1 MLSKIYRVTQYKNS
15 RLLFNKVLKSIKKL
29 IQKKMKHFL
38 LMLIMVSSA
47 LISAQPNA
55 NSNIKDGSVSG
66 RVLDAVLNEPLPY
79 VNIVIKD
86 MTHKIITGGITNDD
100 GTFDIR
106 NIPEGKIIVSIQFVG
121 FKTIEKNVTI
131 GKGNYKPNLGDIK
144 LEEESTG
151 LEEVT
156 VVADVSTIQQRVDR
170 KVITIGK
177 DLQTAG
183 ATASEIMNN
192 LPSVSVD
199 QQSGAISLR
208 GNQNV
213 RVMVDGK
220 LSNIPA
226 EQLLKQIPST
236 SIKSIELITNPS
248 AKYNPE
254 GMSGI
259 INIVLHKNTQI
270 GFNGNINVGLAYDI
284 EAKFNS
290 SIDANYRNGKFNL
303 YGSYSNNIAKNA
315 NYGGFTRSEQ
325 EIRQNFDIL
334 NNNKSH
340 LYKIGIDYYL
350 NDKNTISIFTNQN
363 TFSGKPMVNS
373 EILYLANPSLNESQ
387 YMDGEST
394 NDSQQ
399 YNFNY
404 KHDFNE
410 EGHNIELEVDYNTYE
425 GLGDTNNI
433 FYNSSRPN
441 FIEDTDTDRDNTTI
455 NLDYVNPLSE
465 TSKLELGLEARLFDT
480 SIFYESNARET
491 NEFGDYIPTTTR
503 FDYSRDIYSA
513 YATYGNKIDKWS
525 YQVGVRAETVG
536 VDSEAFK
543 KDLASSETLFIP
555 FENDYF
561 ELYPSAFVTYAASDK
576 NSYQFSYSRRID
588 RPGIGQVNPLPEWS
602 TPLISQFGN
611 QELRPQFTNSIETNY
626 TRQFEKGSITA
637 GIFYRIIEDEIQQA
651 ILIDRTDINRLIMT
665 NMNFD
670 NSTSYGVEVSSNY
683 RPTKWWSVNASFDL
697 FSQTQKSVAES
708 FDSNQNI
715 VLNTV
720 EVDNVAWSARAFNN
734 FRVSKSLS
742 FSAFGMYRAK
752 NKNIQFEMHDMLMVN
767 LGMRYS
773 FLENNRASFSLSY
786 NDIFNTMYAQFESE
800 RPYAQYG
807 QFNWESQQVSAR
819 LSYRFG
825 GGKYRAKSRK
835 QRDND
840 VKEGGGMF

>member
-1 MLSKIYRVTQYKNS
+1 
-15 RLLFNKVLKSIKKL
+15 
-29 IQKKMKHFL
+29 MKHFL

-55 NSNIKDGSVSG
+55 NSDIKDGSVSG

-441 FIEDTDTDRDNTTI
+441 FIEDTDTDRDNTTV

>member
-1 MLSKIYRVTQYKNS
+1 
-15 RLLFNKVLKSIKKL
+15 
-29 IQKKMKHFL
+29 MKHFL
-38 LMLIMVSSA
+38 LMLILVSSTF
-47 LISAQPNA
+47 ISAQPNA
-55 NSNIKDGSVSG
+55 NSDIKTGSVSG
-66 RVLDAVLNEPLPY
+66 RVIDAELNQPLPY

-86 MTHKIITGGITNDD
+86 ANNKVITGGITNDD
-100 GTFDIR
+100 GSFNID

-121 FKTIEKNVTI
+121 FKTIDKNITI
-131 GKGNYKPNLGDIK
+131 GKGNYNPELGDIK

-151 LEEVT
+151 LDEVT
-156 VVADVSTIQQRVDR
+156 IVADVSSIQQKVDR

-199 QQSGAISLR
+199 QQTGSISLR

-220 LSNIPA
+220 ISNIPA
-226 EQLLKQIPST
+226 DQLLKQIPST

-270 GFNGNINVGLAYDI
+270 GFNGNVNFGLAHDI
-284 EAKFNS
+284 EPKFNS
-290 SIDANYRNGKFNL
+290 SIDANYRNGKLNF
-303 YGSYSNNIAKNA
+303 YGSYGNNIRKNA
-315 NYGGFTRSEQ
+315 NDGEFTRTEQ
-325 EIRQNFDIL
+325 NIQQNFNIL

-340 LYKIGIDYYL
+340 LFKVGLDYYL
-350 NDKNTISIFTNQN
+350 DDKNTISIFTNYN
-363 TFSGKPMVNS
+363 TFNGKPNVNS
-373 EILYLANPSLNESQ
+373 EILYLENPSLNESQ
-387 YMDGEST
+387 FMNGEAN

-425 GLGDTNNI
+425 ATGDTNNI
-433 FYNSSRPN
+433 FYSSQRPN
-441 FIEDTDTDRDNTTI
+441 FIEDTETDRYSTTV
-455 NLDYVNPLSE
+455 NLDYVNPLTES
-465 TSKLELGLEARLFDT
+465 TKLELGLEARLFDT
-480 SIFYESNARET
+480 GIFYESDGRET

-503 FDYSRDIYSA
+503 FDYARDIYSA
-513 YATYGNKIDKWS
+513 YATYGKKLEKWS
-525 YQVGVRAETVG
+525 YQVGVRAETVN
-536 VDSEAFK
+536 VDSDAFK
-543 KDLASSETLFIP
+543 KDLVADEDLNIP

-561 ELYPSAFVTYAASDK
+561 ELYPSAFVTYTPSEQNA
-576 NSYQFSYSRRID
+576 YQFSYSRRID

-611 QELRPQFTNSIETNY
+611 QELRPQFTNSVETNY
-626 TRQFEKGSITA
+626 TRQLKKGSITA

-651 ILIDRTDINRLIMT
+651 ILIDRADYNRLIMT

-670 NSTSYGVEVSSNY
+670 NSTAYGVEVSSNY

-697 FSQTQKSVAES
+697 FSQTQKSIAES

-720 EVDNVAWSARAFNN
+720 EVDNVTWSARAFNN
-734 FRVSKSLS
+734 FKVSKSLS
-742 FSAFGMYRAK
+742 FSAFGMYRGK
-752 NKNIQFEMHDMLMVN
+752 SKNIQFEMSEMLMVN
-767 LGMRYS
+767 IGMRYS
-773 FLENNRASFSLSY
+773 FMENRANFSLSY
-786 NDIFNTMYAQFESE
+786 NDIFDTMYAEFESE

-807 QFNWESQQVSAR
+807 RFNWESQQISAS

>member
-1 MLSKIYRVTQYKNS
+1 
-15 RLLFNKVLKSIKKL
+15 
-29 IQKKMKHFL
+29 MKHFL

-55 NSNIKDGSVSG
+55 NSDIKDGSVSG

-807 QFNWESQQVSAR
+807 QFNWESQQISAR

>member
-1 MLSKIYRVTQYKNS
+1 
-15 RLLFNKVLKSIKKL
+15 
-29 IQKKMKHFL
+29 MKHFL
-38 LMLIMVSSA
+38 LMLILVSSTF
-47 LISAQPNA
+47 ISAQPNA
-55 NSNIKDGSVSG
+55 NSDIKTGSVSG
-66 RVLDAVLNEPLPY
+66 RVIDAELNQPLPY

-86 MTHKIITGGITNDD
+86 ANNKVITGGITNDD
-100 GTFDIR
+100 GSFNID

-121 FKTIEKNVTI
+121 FKTIDKNITI
-131 GKGNYKPNLGDIK
+131 GKGNYNPELGDIK

-151 LEEVT
+151 LDEVT
-156 VVADVSTIQQRVDR
+156 IVADVSSIQQKVDR

-199 QQSGAISLR
+199 QQTGSISLR

-220 LSNIPA
+220 ISNIPA
-226 EQLLKQIPST
+226 DQLLKQIPST

-270 GFNGNINVGLAYDI
+270 GFNGNVNFGLAHDI
-284 EAKFNS
+284 EPKFNS
-290 SIDANYRNGKFNL
+290 SIDANYRNGKLNF
-303 YGSYSNNIAKNA
+303 YGSYGNNIRKNA
-315 NYGGFTRSEQ
+315 NDGEFTRTEQ
-325 EIRQNFDIL
+325 NIQQNFNIL

-340 LYKIGIDYYL
+340 LFKVGLDYYL
-350 NDKNTISIFTNQN
+350 DDKNTISIFTNYN
-363 TFSGKPMVNS
+363 TFNGKPNVNS
-373 EILYLANPSLNESQ
+373 EILYLENPSLNESQ
-387 YMDGEST
+387 FMNGEAN

-425 GLGDTNNI
+425 ATGDTNNI
-433 FYNSSRPN
+433 FYSSQRPN
-441 FIEDTDTDRDNTTI
+441 FIEDTETDRYSTTV

-465 TSKLELGLEARLFDT
+465 STKLELGLEARLFDT
-480 SIFYESNARET
+480 GIFYESDGRET

-503 FDYSRDIYSA
+503 FDYARDIYSA
-513 YATYGNKIDKWS
+513 YATYGKKLEKWS
-525 YQVGVRAETVG
+525 YQVGVRAETVN
-536 VDSEAFK
+536 VDSDAFK
-543 KDLASSETLFIP
+543 KDLVADEDLNIP

-561 ELYPSAFVTYAASDK
+561 ELYPSAFVTYTPSEQNA
-576 NSYQFSYSRRID
+576 YQFSYSRRID

-611 QELRPQFTNSIETNY
+611 QELRPQFTNSVETNY
-626 TRQFEKGSITA
+626 TRQLKKGSITA

-651 ILIDRTDINRLIMT
+651 ILIDRADYNRLIMT

-670 NSTSYGVEVSSNY
+670 NSTAYGVEVSSNY

-697 FSQTQKSVAES
+697 FSQTQKSIAES

-720 EVDNVAWSARAFNN
+720 EVDNVTWSARAFNN
-734 FRVSKSLS
+734 FKVSKSLS
-742 FSAFGMYRAK
+742 FSAFGMYRGK
-752 NKNIQFEMHDMLMVN
+752 SKNIQFEMSEMLMVN
-767 LGMRYS
+767 IGMRYS
-773 FLENNRASFSLSY
+773 FMENRANFSLSY
-786 NDIFNTMYAQFESE
+786 NDIFDTMYAEFESE

-807 QFNWESQQVSAR
+807 RFNWESQQISAS

>member
-1 MLSKIYRVTQYKNS
+1 
-15 RLLFNKVLKSIKKL
+15 
-29 IQKKMKHFL
+29 MKHFL
-38 LMLIMVSSA
+38 LILIMVSSTF
-47 LISAQPNA
+47 ISAQPN
-55 NSNIKDGSVSG
+55 SISDIKNGSVSG
-66 RVLDAVLNEPLPY
+66 RVLDAELNEPLPY

-86 MTHKIITGGITNDD
+86 MTNKIITGGITNDD
-100 GTFDIR
+100 GTFEIT
-106 NIPEGKIIVSIQFVG
+106 NIPEGKVIVSIQFVG
-121 FKTIEKNVTI
+121 FKTIDKNVI
-131 GKGNYKPNLGDIK
+131 VGKSNYTPNLGDIK
-144 LEEESTG
+144 LVEESTG
-151 LEEVT
+151 LDEVT
-156 VVADVSTIQQRVDR
+156 IVADVSTIQQRVDR

-270 GFNGNINVGLAYDI
+270 GFNGNVNFGLAYDI
-284 EAKFNS
+284 EPKFNS
-290 SIDANYRNGKFNL
+290 SIDANYRNGKLNF
-303 YGSYSNNIAKNA
+303 YGSYSNSIVKNA
-315 NYGGFTRSEQ
+315 NDGGFNRTEQ
-325 EIRQNFDIL
+325 DIQQNFDIL

-340 LYKIGIDYYL
+340 LFKIGLDYYL

-363 TFSGKPMVNS
+363 TFNGKPIVNS
-373 EILYLANPSLNESQ
+373 EILYLTNPSLNESQ
-387 YMDGEST
+387 FMNGEVD

-404 KHDFNE
+404 KHSFNE
-410 EGHNIELEVDYNTYE
+410 DGHNIELEVDYNTYE

-433 FYNSSRPN
+433 FYNSQRPN
-441 FIEDTDTDRDNTTI
+441 FIEDTDTDRTNTTI
-455 NLDYVNPLSE
+455 NLDYVNPISE
-465 TSKLELGLEARLFDT
+465 TTKLELGLEARLFDT
-480 SIFYESNARET
+480 GIFYESDSRER
-491 NEFGDYIPTTTR
+491 NIFGAYIPTTTQ
-503 FDYSRDIYSA
+503 FDYTRDIYSA
-513 YATYGNKIDKWS
+513 YATYGKKIEKWS
-525 YQVGVRAETVG
+525 YQVGVRAETVN
-536 VDSEAFK
+536 VTSEAFK
-543 KDLASSETLFIP
+543 KDLDSNEDLTIP

-561 ELYPSAFVTYAASDK
+561 ELYPSAFITYTSSDK
-576 NSYQFSYSRRID
+576 NSYQLSYSRRID

-611 QELRPQFTNSIETNY
+611 QELRPQFTNSVETNY
-626 TRQFEKGSITA
+626 TRQFEKGSITS
-637 GIFYRIIEDEIQQA
+637 GVFYRIIEDEIQQA

-683 RPTKWWSVNASFDL
+683 RFTKWWSVNASFDL
-697 FSQTQKSVAES
+697 FSQTQKSIAES
-708 FDSNQNI
+708 FDGNQDI

-734 FRVSKSLS
+734 FKVSESLS

-752 NKNIQFEMHDMLMVN
+752 SKNIQFEMSDMLMVN
-767 LGMRYS
+767 LGLNYS
-773 FLENNRASFSLSY
+773 FMEKKANFSLSY
-786 NDIFNTMYAQFESE
+786 NDIFNTMYAEFTSE
-800 RPYAQYG
+800 RPYAQEG
-807 QFNWESQQVSAR
+807 RFNWESQQISAR

>member
-1 MLSKIYRVTQYKNS
+1 
-15 RLLFNKVLKSIKKL
+15 
-29 IQKKMKHFL
+29 MKQFL
-38 LMLIMVSSA
+38 LLLLMVSSTI
-47 LISAQPNA
+47 ISAQPNS
-55 NSNIKDGSVSG
+55 NSDIKNGSVSG
-66 RVLDAVLNEPLPY
+66 RVIDAQLNEPLPY

-86 MTHKIITGGITNDD
+86 MANKIITGGITNDD
-100 GTFDIR
+100 GTFEIQ

-121 FKTIEKNVTI
+121 FKTVDKNVTI
-131 GKGNYKPNLGDIK
+131 GKGNYNPNLGDIN

-151 LEEVT
+151 LDEVT

-199 QQSGAISLR
+199 QQSGSISLR

-220 LSNIPA
+220 ISNIPA

-259 INIVLHKNTQI
+259 INIVLHKNTQL

-284 EAKFNS
+284 EPKFNS
-290 SIDANYRNGKFNL
+290 SIDANYRNGKLNF
-303 YGSYSNNIAKNA
+303 YGSYGNNIRKNA
-315 NYGGFTRSEQ
+315 NDGGFTRVDQ
-325 EIRQNFDIL
+325 QIQQNFDIL

-340 LYKIGIDYYL
+340 LFKVGLDYYL
-350 NDKNTISIFTNQN
+350 DDKNTISVFTNLN
-363 TFSGKPMVNS
+363 TFTGKPIVNS
-373 EILYLANPSLNESQ
+373 EILYLDNPSLNESQ
-387 YMDGEST
+387 FMTGESE

-425 GLGDTNNI
+425 GISDSNNI
-433 FYNSSRPN
+433 FYSSQRPN
-441 FIEDTDTDRDNTTI
+441 FIEDTDTDRNSTTI
-455 NLDYVNPLSE
+455 NLDYVNPLTE
-465 TSKLELGLEARLFDT
+465 TTKLELGLEARLFDT
-480 SIFYESNARET
+480 SIFYESDSREQ
-491 NEFGDYIPTTTR
+491 NEFGDYIPTTTQ
-503 FDYSRDIYSA
+503 FDYARDIYSA
-513 YATYGNKIDKWS
+513 YATYGNKIEKWS
-525 YQVGVRAETVG
+525 YQVGVRAETVK
-536 VDSEAFK
+536 VNSDAFK
-543 KDLASSETLFIP
+543 QDLESNEDLNIP

-561 ELYPSAFVTYAASDK
+561 QLYPSAFLTYTPSEK

-626 TRQFEKGSITA
+626 TRQFEKGSVTA
-637 GIFYRIIEDEIQQA
+637 GVFYRLIEDEIQQA

-697 FSQTQKSVAES
+697 FSQTQKSLAES
-708 FDSNQNI
+708 FDSNQDI

-734 FRVSKSLS
+734 FKVSKSLS

-752 NKNIQFEMHDMLMVN
+752 SKNIQFEMNDMLMVN

-773 FLENNRASFSLSY
+773 FMENRASFSLSY

-800 RPYAQYG
+800 RPYAQFG
-807 QFNWESQQVSAR
+807 RFNWESQQISAN

>member
-1 MLSKIYRVTQYKNS
+1 
-15 RLLFNKVLKSIKKL
+15 
-29 IQKKMKHFL
+29 MKHFL

-55 NSNIKDGSVSG
+55 NSDIKDGSVSG

-536 VDSEAFK
+536 VGSEAFK

-561 ELYPSAFVTYAASDK
+561 ELYPSAFVSYAASDK

>member
-1 MLSKIYRVTQYKNS
+1 MLSNYQSKKINQSMKQLC
-15 RLLFNKVLKSIKKL
+15 LLFAMLFSVLAFS
-29 IQKKMKHFL
+29 
-38 LMLIMVSSA
+38 
-47 LISAQPNA
+47 QPN
-55 NSNIKDGSVSG
+55 SNDDIKNGSISG
-66 RVLDAVLNEPLPY
+66 RVIDANLNQPLPY

-86 MTHKIITGGITNDD
+86 VANKIITGGITSDD
-100 GTFDIR
+100 GTFKIDK
-106 NIPEGKIIVSIQFVG
+106 IPEGDVIVSIQFVG
-121 FKTIEKNVTI
+121 YKTIDQPVKI
-131 GKGNYKPNLGDIK
+131 GKGNYKVELGDIR
-144 LEEESTG
+144 LEEEATG
-151 LEEVT
+151 LDEVT
-156 VVADVSTIQQRVDR
+156 IVADVSTIQQKVDR

-199 QQSGAISLR
+199 QQTGSISLR

-259 INIVLHKNTQI
+259 INIILHKNTQI
-270 GFNGNINVGLAYDI
+270 GFNGNINFSLAYDI
-284 EAKFNS
+284 EPKFNS

-303 YGSYSNNIAKNA
+303 YGSYSNSIAKNY
-315 NYGGFTRSEQ
+315 NYGQINRIEQ
-325 EIRQNFDIL
+325 EIQQNFDIL

-340 LYKIGIDYYL
+340 LFKIGLDYYL
-350 NDKNTISIFTNQN
+350 DDKNTISVFTNQN
-363 TFSGKPMVNS
+363 VFDGWTNVNS
-373 EILYLANPSLNESQ
+373 GIVYENDASLNESQ
-387 YMDGEST
+387 FTRGDNE

-404 KHDFNE
+404 KHNFDDN
-410 EGHNIELEVDYNTYE
+410 GQNIELEVDH
-425 GLGDTNNI
+425 NI
-433 FYNSSRPN
+433 FVGFGETGNTFFSSQRPN
-441 FIEDTDTDRDNTTI
+441 FIEGTDTDRNRTTI

-465 TSKLELGLEARLFDT
+465 SVKLELGLQARLFDN
-480 SIFYESNARET
+480 SIFYESDGREQ
-491 NEFGDYIPTTTR
+491 NQNGDYIPTTTR
-503 FDYSRDIYSA
+503 FDYTRDIYSA
-513 YATYGNKIDKWS
+513 YATYGKTLEKWS
-525 YQVGVRAETVG
+525 YQVGLRAETVN

-543 KDLASSETLFIP
+543 KDLASNEELTIP

-561 ELYPSAFVTYAASDK
+561 EIYPSAFVTFSPSEK

-588 RPGIGQVNPLPEWS
+588 RPGIGQVNPLPEWN

-611 QELRPQFTNSIETNY
+611 QELLPQFTNSFETNY
-626 TRQFEKGSITA
+626 TRQLEKGSITA
-637 GIFYRIIEDEIQQA
+637 GVFYRIIEDEIQQA
-651 ILIDRTDINRLIMT
+651 ILIDRTDTNRLILT
-665 NMNFD
+665 NLNFD
-670 NSTSYGVEVSSNY
+670 NTTSYGIELSSNY
-683 RPTKWWSVNASFDL
+683 RPTKWWSINASFDL

-708 FDSNQNI
+708 FDANQDI
-715 VLNTV
+715 VLSTV
-720 EVDNVAWSARAFNN
+720 EVDNVAWNLRAFNN
-734 FRVSKSLS
+734 FKVSKSLS

-752 NKNIQFEMHDMLMVN
+752 NKNIQFEMNDMLMVN

-773 FLENNRASFSLSY
+773 FMEDRASFSLSY
-786 NDIFNTMYAQFESE
+786 NDIFDTMFAQFDGQ
-800 RPYAQYG
+800 RPFLQRG
-807 QFNWESQQVSAR
+807 QFNWESQQISGR

-835 QRDND
+835 NRDND
-840 VKEGGGMF
+840 VKEGGGLF

>member
-1 MLSKIYRVTQYKNS
+1 
-15 RLLFNKVLKSIKKL
+15 
-29 IQKKMKHFL
+29 MKHFL

-55 NSNIKDGSVSG
+55 NSDIKDGSVSG

-86 MTHKIITGGITNDD
+86 MAHKIITGGITNDD
-100 GTFDIR
+100 GTFEIR

-121 FKTIEKNVTI
+121 FKTIDKNVTI

-151 LEEVT
+151 LNEVT

-183 ATASEIMNN
+183 ATAREIMNN

-340 LYKIGIDYYL
+340 LYKVGIDYYI

-373 EILYLANPSLNESQ
+373 EILDLANPSLNESQ

-404 KHDFNE
+404 KHDFDE

-441 FIEDTDTDRDNTTI
+441 FTEDTDTDRDNTTI

-480 SIFYESNARET
+480 RIFYESNARET

-543 KDLASSETLFIP
+543 KDLASSETIFIP

-561 ELYPSAFVTYAASDK
+561 ELYPSAFITYAASDK

-637 GIFYRIIEDEIQQA
+637 GVFYRIIEDEIQQA

-670 NSTSYGVEVSSNY
+670 NSNSYGVEVSSNY

-708 FDSNQNI
+708 FDTNQNI

-773 FLENNRASFSLSY
+773 FLEDNRASFSLSY
-786 NDIFNTMYAQFESE
+786 NDIFNTMYAQFESQ

-807 QFNWESQQVSAR
+807 QFNWESQQISAR

>member
-1 MLSKIYRVTQYKNS
+1 
-15 RLLFNKVLKSIKKL
+15 
-29 IQKKMKHFL
+29 MKHFL
-38 LMLIMVSSA
+38 LMLIMVSST

-55 NSNIKDGSVSG
+55 NSDIKDGSVSG

-441 FIEDTDTDRDNTTI
+441 FIEDTDTDRDNTTV

>member
-55 NSNIKDGSVSG
+55 NSDIKDGSVSG

-536 VDSEAFK
+536 VGSEAFK

-561 ELYPSAFVTYAASDK
+561 ELYPSAFVSYAASDK

>member
-1 MLSKIYRVTQYKNS
+1 
-15 RLLFNKVLKSIKKL
+15 
-29 IQKKMKHFL
+29 MKHLF
-38 LMLIMVSSA
+38 LMLIMVSSTI
-47 LISAQPNA
+47 LSAQPNS
-55 NSNIKDGSVSG
+55 NSDIKNGTVSG
-66 RVLDAVLNEPLPY
+66 RVIDAQLNQPLPY

-86 MTHKIITGGITNDD
+86 IANKVITGSITNDD
-100 GTFDIR
+100 GTFEIE
-106 NIPEGKIIVSIQFVG
+106 NIPEGNIIVSIQFVG
-121 FKTIEKNVTI
+121 FKTIDKNITL
-131 GKGNYKPNLGDIK
+131 GKGNYKVNIGDIK

-151 LEEVT
+151 LDEVT
-156 VVADVSTIQQRVDR
+156 IVADVSTIQQKVDR

-199 QQSGAISLR
+199 QQSGSISLR

-259 INIVLHKNTQI
+259 INIILHKNTQL

-284 EAKFNS
+284 EPKFNG

-303 YGSYSNNIAKNA
+303 FGSYSNSVSKNN
-315 NYGGFTRSEQ
+315 NYGHINRVEQ
-325 EIRQNFDIL
+325 EIQQNFNIL
-334 NNNKSH
+334 NNNKSN
-340 LYKIGIDYYL
+340 LFKVGIDYYL
-350 NDKNTISIFTNQN
+350 NDKNTISVFTNQN
-363 TFSGKPMVNS
+363 IFEGWSKVNS
-373 EILYLANPSLNESQ
+373 GIAYLTNSSLNESQ
-387 YMDGEST
+387 FTGGENE

-404 KHDFNE
+404 KHDFND
-410 EGHNIELEVDYNTYE
+410 EGHNIELEVDHNIYE
-425 GLGDTNNI
+425 GLGDTNNV
-433 FYNSSRPN
+433 FFSSQRPN
-441 FIEDTDTDRDNTTI
+441 FIENTDTDRNRTTI

-465 TSKLELGLEARLFDT
+465 SVKLELGLQARLFDN
-480 SIFYESNARET
+480 SIFYQSDARET
-491 NEFGDYIPTTTR
+491 NQFGDYIPTTTR
-503 FDYSRDIYSA
+503 FDYTRDIYSA
-513 YATYGNKIDKWS
+513 YATFGKKLEKWS
-525 YQVGVRAETVG
+525 YQVGLRAETVN

-543 KDLASSETLFIP
+543 KDLSSNEELNIP

-561 ELYPSAFVTYAASDK
+561 ELYPSAFVTYSPSEK

-588 RPGIGQVNPLPEWS
+588 RPGIGQVNPLPEWN

-626 TRQFEKGSITA
+626 TRQLEKGSITA
-637 GIFYRIIEDEIQQA
+637 GVFYRIIEDEIQQA
-651 ILIDRTDINRLIMT
+651 ILIDRTDLNRLIMT
-665 NMNFD
+665 NLNFD
-670 NSTSYGVEVSSNY
+670 NTSAYGIELSSNY
-683 RPTKWWSVNASFDL
+683 RPTKWWSINASFDL

-708 FDSNQNI
+708 FDTNQDI
-715 VLNTV
+715 ILNTV
-720 EVDNVAWSARAFNN
+720 EVDNISYNVRAFNN
-734 FRVSKSLS
+734 FKVSKSLS
-742 FSAFGMYRAK
+742 FSVFGMYRGK
-752 NKNIQFEMHDMLMVN
+752 NKSIQFEMKDMLMVN

-773 FLENNRASFSLSY
+773 FMENRASFSLSY
-786 NDIFNTMYAQFESE
+786 NDIFDTMFAQFDSQ
-800 RPYAQYG
+800 RPFVQHG
-807 QFNWESQQVSAR
+807 QFNWESQQISGR